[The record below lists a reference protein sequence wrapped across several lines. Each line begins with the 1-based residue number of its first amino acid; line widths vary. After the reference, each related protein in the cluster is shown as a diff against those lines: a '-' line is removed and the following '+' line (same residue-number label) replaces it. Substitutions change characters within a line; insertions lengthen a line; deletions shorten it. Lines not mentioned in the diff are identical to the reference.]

1 MTHRH
6 DRTALISEREEAV
19 APTEDVLAH
28 VTAPDELVRST
39 CSPQSVAPSVA
50 AGFVQE
56 PFRMA
61 RGIILALVLS
71 AALWAVIALAVWLLL
86 RG

>member
-6 DRTALISEREEAV
+6 DRTALISAREEAV
-19 APTEDVLAH
+19 APAEDVFAH
-28 VTAPDELVRST
+28 VTAPDEPVRSA
-39 CSPQSVAPSVA
+39 CSPQSVAPLTA

-61 RGIILALVLS
+61 RGIILALMLS
-71 AALWAVIALAVWLLL
+71 AALWVVIALAVWLLL